1 MRERRHDAA
10 QGAGD
15 EASHEAR
22 WNGTAQNGSSYANGN
37 GEQTF
42 GWDDLRR
49 KDINC
54 SFDTG
59 SEMVEA
65 PQDADLKLETG
76 RFLNNSLADI
86 VSAACFCSPIYVERP
101 SMLFYSSRSIVTASK
116 FPLLAHCF
124 FLTLSLI
131 HFPIRYTPYKS
142 LTSSGIGSRNHP
154 SISLTFSK
162 VPFTTKSSVAGH

>member
-1 MRERRHDAA
+1 MRERRHDMA

-22 WNGTAQNGSSYANGN
+22 WNDTVHNGSSYANWS
-37 GEQTF
+37 GERAF
-42 GWDDLRR
+42 GWDGLKR

-54 SFDTG
+54 SFDAG
-59 SEMVEA
+59 SEVVEA

-86 VSAACFCSPIYVERP
+86 VSAACFYSPIYVERP
-101 SMLFYSSRSIVTASK
+101 AMLFYSSRSIVAASK
-116 FPLLAHCF
+116 FPLLAHRF

-131 HFPIRYTPYKS
+131 HFPIRSTPYKS
-142 LTSSGIGSRNHP
+142 LTSSRIRSRNHP
-154 SISLTFSK
+154 LISLTFSK
-162 VPFTTKSSVAGH
+162 VLFTTKSSVAGH

>member
-22 WNGTAQNGSSYANGN
+22 WNGTVQNGSSYANEN
-37 GEQTF
+37 GKQAF
-42 GWDDLRR
+42 GWDGPRR

-54 SFDTG
+54 SSDAGTK
-59 SEMVEA
+59 MVES

-86 VSAACFCSPIYVERP
+86 VSAACFYSLICRTSLHAVLLFTKHCCRFQVPIVGT
-101 SMLFYSSRSIVTASK
+101 LFLSYIVTHS
-116 FPLLAHCF
+116 FPYTFH
-124 FLTLSLI
+124 SL
-131 HFPIRYTPYKS
+131 
-142 LTSSGIGSRNHP
+142 
-154 SISLTFSK
+154 
-162 VPFTTKSSVAGH
+162 

>member
-22 WNGTAQNGSSYANGN
+22 WNGTVQNASSYANGN
-37 GEQTF
+37 GEQAF
-42 GWDDLRR
+42 GWDGLRR
-49 KDINC
+49 KDMNC
-54 SFDTG
+54 LFDAG

-86 VSAACFCSPIYVERP
+86 VSAACFYLPIYVERP
-101 SMLFYSSRSIVTASK
+101 SMLFNSSRSIVAASK
-116 FPLLAHCF
+116 FPLLAHHF
-124 FLTLSLI
+124 FPTLSLI
-131 HFPIRYTPYKS
+131 HFPIHSTPYKS
-142 LTSSGIGSRNHP
+142 LTSSGIVNRNHP
-154 SISLTFSK
+154 LISLTFSK
-162 VPFTTKSSVAGH
+162 VPFTTRSSVAGH

>member
-1 MRERRHDAA
+1 MMERRYDAA

-37 GEQTF
+37 GEQAF
-42 GWDDLRR
+42 GWDGPRR

-54 SFDTG
+54 SFDAG

-76 RFLNNSLADI
+76 RFLNNSLAGI
-86 VSAACFCSPIYVERP
+86 VSAAYFYSPIYVERP
-101 SMLFYSSRSIVTASK
+101 SVLFYSSRSIVAASK
-116 FPLLAHCF
+116 FPLLAHRF

-142 LTSSGIGSRNHP
+142 LTSLGIGSGNRP
-154 SISLTFSK
+154 LISLTFSK